1 MKKILLAILVFF
13 GLKTSAQVNYC
24 DSISY
29 GTSST
34 INYPLILSGSISFV
48 PDSIDWLWSVCDNN
62 MCYTGSGPNPS
73 FAQVSTADTLKVCYD
88 VIISVNGFTYYC
100 SGCDSLT
107 YNPNTYQWEKLAVQP
122 LGIFEG
128 KPIVTHKDKI
138 YNLLG
143 KEIFEIPLNKMY
155 IKNNKK
161 CIRIK

>member
-34 INYPLILSGSISFV
+34 INYPLILSGSISFT

-62 MCYTGSGPNPS
+62 MCYTGNGPNPS
-73 FAQVSTADTLKVCYD
+73 FGQVSMTDTLKVCYD
-88 VIISVNGFTYYC
+88 VIITINGSTYIC

-107 YNPNTYQWEKLAVQP
+107 YNPNTYQWEKLMVQP
-122 LGIFEG
+122 LSIIDLKENTLNDG
-128 KPIVTHKDKI
+128 KTYD
-138 YNLLG
+138 LLG
-143 KEIFEIPLNKMY
+143 REIFNIPKGTIY
-155 IKNNKK
+155 IKNRKK
-161 CIRIK
+161 YIK

>member
-34 INYPLILSGSISFV
+34 INYPLILSGSISFT

-62 MCYTGSGPNPS
+62 MCYTGNGPNPS
-73 FAQVSTADTLKVCYD
+73 FGQVSITDTLKVCYD
-88 VIISVNGFTYYC
+88 VIITINGSTYIC

-107 YNPNTYQWEKLAVQP
+107 YNPNTYQWEKLMVQP
-122 LGIFEG
+122 LSIIDLKENTLNDG
-128 KPIVTHKDKI
+128 KTYD
-138 YNLLG
+138 LLG
-143 KEIFEIPLNKMY
+143 REIFNIPKGTIY
-155 IKNNKK
+155 IKNRKK
-161 CIRIK
+161 YIK